1 MARLG
6 SNEGS
11 KSVALYFGFY
21 GAQVQVH
28 MNFWRTTKT
37 LVAYAISKSLTLSPV
52 KSEAKCLVSFTFEKC
67 RSVDMAFLK

>member
-11 KSVALYFGFY
+11 KLVALYFGFY

-37 LVAYAISKSLTLSPV
+37 LVAYAISKSLTLSP
-52 KSEAKCLVSFTFEKC
+52 C
-67 RSVDMAFLK
+67 